1 MERRGRGKGR
11 ERRGEDERANWYPY
25 MLPLQ
30 RIIHE
35 LQVGLVD
42 AQYANIGKEPRHG
55 ALHCPSAA
63 PLLLTAVGV
72 PIGQQRRCQQFD
84 STAPLAR
91 QDRGVVGRLH
101 LDVQEWIPA
110 ARRRSKANHRHLP
123 RVLRRNLPP
132 HHLRH
137 AFRQRS
143 VHSNRALFQHCTRAR
158 PTLCARSSENRPGAL
173 VVRVGEAASSFW
185 RLRGLLEQH
194 LLKRGALCVC
204 VCGGVVVV
212 GGSSC
217 RSSPGRAP
225 MTSRPCLPPTTSE
238 PPPPPRTAGRSL
250 ATTTTTSLMPCT
262 NAPRS
267 SSWRRP

>member
-194 LLKRGALCVC
+194 LLKRGALC
-204 VCGGVVVV
+204 GGW
-212 GGSSC
+212 GGG
-217 RSSPGRAP
+217 PGGQ
-225 MTSRPCLPPTTSE
+225 
-238 PPPPPRTAGRSL
+238 AGRRS
-250 ATTTTTSLMPCT
+250 AHTG
-262 NAPRS
+262 RS
-267 SSWRRP
+267 SSLARSKSATATPPSSVTMPWTITMVPTYDGDGWTLALSPALG